1 MTYDGSEKP
10 VSGAEK
16 PVSRA
21 NTRAIGTLAALSV
34 STFTYVT
41 TETLPIG
48 LLLLIAADL
57 DASPSAVGRLV
68 TAYGLVVVLV
78 SVPLTVLTRKVPRRY
93 LLSALLAVFVLA
105 TLLSLLAESYW
116 ILLATRV
123 AIALT
128 QALFWSVATPT
139 AAGLFP
145 PQVRGRVLAVL
156 FAGPAVASVF
166 GVPAGTW
173 LGQLAGW
180 RAPFL
185 VLSAVG
191 LVALIVIAVLLPTA
205 PPEQSHAARG
215 ARPDA
220 RRYWLLVVTT
230 MLAVAGA
237 FTSYTYVSPFLL
249 QVTGFSAAAIGPLLM
264 LRGVVGIA
272 GIGLAGSLSDRR
284 PWLAVVLPVALQAL
298 ALLGLYAA
306 GQQPVFTAAL
316 LGLSGVAMAGLV
328 GALSTRV
335 LEVAP
340 GDSSV
345 ASAGMSTAFNVGITA
360 GALLGSVLLPA
371 YGVRSTALVGGLLS
385 VAALAAVLAEPLVA
399 RRPGQRMITKPE
411 PAVLARVP

>member
-1 MTYDGSEKP
+1 MAYAGSK
-10 VSGAEK
+10 
-16 PVSRA
+16 
-21 NTRAIGTLAALSV
+21 TRAIGTLAALSL

-48 LLLLIAADL
+48 LLLLIADDL

-68 TAYGLVVVLV
+68 TVYGLVVVLV
-78 SVPLTVLTRKVPRRY
+78 SIPLTVLTRRVPRRY
-93 LLSALLAVFVLA
+93 LLSGLLAVFVLT
-105 TLLSLLAESYW
+105 TLLSLLAQSYW
-116 ILLATRV
+116 ILLAARV

-145 PQVRGRVLAVL
+145 PHVRGRVLAL
-156 FAGPAVASVF
+156 LYAGTSVATVF

-185 VLSAVG
+185 VLSATG
-191 LVALIVIAVLLPTA
+191 LIALITIAVLLPSA

-215 ARPDA
+215 TTPDA

-230 MLAVAGA
+230 VLAVTGA
-237 FTSYTYVSPFLL
+237 FASYTYVSPFLL
-249 QVTGFSAAAIGPLLM
+249 QVTGLSAAAIGPMLM

-272 GIGLAGSLSDRR
+272 GVGLAGSLSDRR
-284 PWLAVVLPVALQAL
+284 PWLATVLPVALQAV
-298 ALLGLYAA
+298 ALLGLYVA
-306 GQQPVFTAAL
+306 GQQPVLTAVL
-316 LGLSGVAMAGLV
+316 LSLSGVAMAGLV

-360 GALLGSVLLPA
+360 GAFLGSVLLPA

-385 VAALAAVLAEPLVA
+385 VAALAAVLTEPLLS
-399 RRPGQRMITKPE
+399 RRPGESMITKPE
-411 PAVLARVP
+411 PAALARVP